1 MAKRTR
7 YPGRPTARP
16 GARKPGVAAGGS
28 GTRPSTASPGSSG
41 SAALRAGGLTQA
53 ELDRAAQIE
62 AELVAREK
70 AAIAENDRRRARSG
84 RVDVTVVS
92 DPGTPLSVRA
102 SHEYAYVARDVR
114 RIVIT
119 GTLMFSILAALW
131 ILVNVVGVGPG

>member
-7 YPGRPTARP
+7 YPGRPAARP
-16 GARKPGVAAGGS
+16 GARKPGAAPAARGS
-28 GTRPSTASPGSSG
+28 GVPGSS
-41 SAALRAGGLTQA
+41 ALRTGGLTQA

-70 AAIAENDRRRARSG
+70 AAIAENARRRARSG
-84 RVDVTVVS
+84 RVDVSLVG
-92 DPGTPLSVRA
+92 DAGTPLSVRA

-119 GTLMFSILAALW
+119 GALMFSILAVLW
-131 ILVNVVGVGPG
+131 VLVNVVGVGAA

>member
-16 GARKPGVAAGGS
+16 GARKPGGAPDG
-28 GTRPSTASPGSSG
+28 PSARG
-41 SAALRAGGLTQA
+41 SARSTSPVLRTGGLTQA

-70 AAIAENDRRRARSG
+70 AAIAENARRRARSA
-84 RVDVTVVS
+84 RVDVTLVS

-102 SHEYAYVARDVR
+102 AHEYAYVARDVR
-114 RIVIT
+114 RIVVT
-119 GTLMFSILAALW
+119 AVLMFSILAVLW
-131 ILVNVVGVGPG
+131 ILVNVGGFGPG

>member
-7 YPGRPTARP
+7 YPGRPAARP
-16 GARKPGVAAGGS
+16 GARKPGATPAPRGS
-28 GTRPSTASPGSSG
+28 AVPGSS
-41 SAALRAGGLTQA
+41 ALRTGGLTQA

-70 AAIAENDRRRARSG
+70 AAIAENARRRARSG
-84 RVDVTVVS
+84 RVDVSLVG
-92 DPGTPLSVRA
+92 DAGTPLSVRA

-131 ILVNVVGVGPG
+131 ILVNVVGVGAA

>member
-16 GARKPGVAAGGS
+16 GARKPGAAPAGS
-28 GTRPSTASPGSSG
+28 GARG
-41 SAALRAGGLTQA
+41 SAASSSPVLRTGGLTQA

-62 AELVAREK
+62 AELIAREK
-70 AAIAENDRRRARSG
+70 AAIAENARRRARSG
-84 RVDVTVVS
+84 RVDVTIVS

-114 RIVIT
+114 RIVVT
-119 GTLMFSILAALW
+119 AVLMLSILAVLW
-131 ILVNVVGVGPG
+131 VLVNVVGVGPS